1 AFLPKVGVV
10 VLIFL
15 GARFLARGVHQLFT
29 AVHAGRLT
37 LPGVHPETA
46 EPTRRIVIVLLWL
59 FAVIIAY
66 PYLPGSDSA
75 AFKGV
80 SVFAGLLLSLGSA
93 GLVGQAMSGLVL
105 MYARSYRPGDFVRI
119 GAVTGVVQELGL
131 LSTRLRTPKDEYVI
145 VPNTVATAQGVTN
158 YSAAGRA
165 GHAILLHS
173 SITIG

>member
-1 AFLPKVGVV
+1 
-10 VLIFL
+10 
-15 GARFLARGVHQLFT
+15 
-29 AVHAGRLT
+29 
-37 LPGVHPETA
+37 
-46 EPTRRIVIVLLWL
+46 
-59 FAVIIAY
+59 
-66 PYLPGSDSA
+66 
-75 AFKGV
+75 
-80 SVFAGLLLSLGSA
+80 
-93 GLVGQAMSGLVL
+93 VL

-173 SITIG
+173 SITIGYDVPRPRVEALLLEAARRMEGALQVPEPFVL